1 MENKR
6 FYIKT
11 SNVVSGKD
19 AILELVRRGGI
30 NSDNLLGLATGVKE
44 PSTIYYLDLTTD
56 KKIRCAIYEPNSI
69 VILNQLGF
77 TEIQVSEF
85 LIAADNEPPQQKQPT
100 NITINIQV
108 PETINLVSSDD
119 CSITTSSVS
128 LSIETNYQPK
138 DGEIYYY
145 ITINASGEKA
155 IHQVSCG
162 MTPSVDQNCFKIGNC
177 FRTREDAEKARISGS

>member
-11 SNVVSGKD
+11 TSSVSGKD
-19 AILELVRRGGI
+19 AILELVRRGGK
-30 NSDNLLGLATGVKE
+30 NSNHLQGP
-44 PSTIYYLDLTTD
+44 PSLERDASIYYLDLTTD
-56 KKIRCAIYEPNSI
+56 QVIRCAVYEPNSI
-69 VILNQLGF
+69 VMLKQLGF
-77 TEIQVSEF
+77 IEIQVNDF
-85 LIAADNEPPQQKQPT
+85 LIAGNETPQKQPT

-108 PETINLVSSDD
+108 PETINLVNSDD

-138 DGEIYYY
+138 NGEVYYY

-155 IHQVSCG
+155 IHQISCG

-177 FRTREDAEKARISGS
+177 FKTQEEAENAKISGS

>member
-19 AILELVRRGGI
+19 AILELVRRGGK
-30 NSDNLLGLATGVKE
+30 NSNNLQGP
-44 PSTIYYLDLTTD
+44 PSLEREASIYYLDLTTD

-85 LIAADNEPPQQKQPT
+85 LIAGSEPPQQKQPT

-138 DGEIYYY
+138 DGEVYYY

-155 IHQVSCG
+155 IHQISCG